1 MTTAPDKKR
10 FGLVPEMRISELI
23 QILLLIV
30 AISGWAVRTEGKIE
44 KVAASSHENARSIEA
59 VTANLREFSLIVRE
73 MQREQVETRIELA
86 RHRAADE
93 VAE

>member
-1 MTTAPDKKR
+1 MTASPDKKR

-59 VTANLREFSLIVRE
+59 VTANLREFSLVVRE
-73 MQREQVETRIELA
+73 MQRDQVDMRIEMA
-86 RHRAADE
+86 RQEADQK
-93 VAE
+93 